1 MCRFSLLLL
10 SYSRWWLGP
19 FEERL
24 ERLGSHISLLVRFA
38 FAGSFCFDWSLLVR
52 GHLGLCF
59 GAILGCI
66 ASLY

>member
-10 SYSRWWLGP
+10 SYSRWWLGS
-19 FEERL
+19 FEECL
-24 ERLGSHISLLVRFA
+24 ERLGSHILLLIRFA
-38 FAGSFCFDWSLLVR
+38 FTGSFSFDWSLLLT

-59 GAILGCI
+59 EAILGCI